1 MPREEWAGAS
11 SFHESFKRKVPH
23 TLSGF
28 LYSGFSVIHRI
39 SQLSSDPVS
48 LCEMTFFFLILF
60 YTLKRALPGGSD
72 DKESTCNVGD
82 LGWEDPLEEGI
93 ATPLQYSC
101 LENPITVEPDGL

>member
-48 LCEMTFFFLILF
+48 LCEMTFFF
-60 YTLKRALPGGSD
+60 
-72 DKESTCNVGD
+72 
-82 LGWEDPLEEGI
+82 
-93 ATPLQYSC
+93 
-101 LENPITVEPDGL
+101 